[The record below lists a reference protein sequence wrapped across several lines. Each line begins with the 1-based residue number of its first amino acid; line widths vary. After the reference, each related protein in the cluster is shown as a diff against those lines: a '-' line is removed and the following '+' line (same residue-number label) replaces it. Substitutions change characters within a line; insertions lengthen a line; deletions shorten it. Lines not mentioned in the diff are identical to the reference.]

1 MTESIKKLIN
11 KEVYEINAIR
21 PWAKI
26 VDFIFSEN
34 GKMVEFAIL
43 STVSLIPVHY
53 KVSISD
59 LKKSGENIFLKEGVK
74 PRAIDNKKHYP
85 LEFGI
90 LRKKPFY
97 FTGKR
102 LKIRD
107 VCYDA
112 EIGEITDFIA
122 APLPVGRKTY
132 FQPGSEEI
140 EILIYEKMKK
150 GR

>member
-11 KEVYEINAIR
+11 KEVYEKNAIR

-26 VDFIFSEN
+26 ADFVFSED

-43 STVSLIPVHY
+43 STVSLIPVFY
-53 KVSISD
+53 EVGILD
-59 LKKSGENIFLKEGVK
+59 FKKSGDRLLLKEGVK
-74 PRAIDNKKHYP
+74 PKAIDNKKHHS
-85 LEFGI
+85 LEFGM
-90 LRKKPFY
+90 LKNKAFY
-97 FTGKR
+97 STGKR

-107 VCYDA
+107 VCYDT

-132 FQPGSEEI
+132 FQPESEEI
-140 EILIYEKMKK
+140 EILIYEKIKK